1 MNNITKNII
10 GGIIIALVLFLMW
23 YFSTLVIY
31 TLIAGVISIVGRPIV
46 RFFDKIRFRKHQL
59 PHFLSALLTLIV
71 IVGSVFLL
79 ASIFVPLIINQA
91 KMIADINVNA
101 ISADMRL
108 RLKGVQDV
116 LHQYGVL
123 RYYENLDTVL
133 ISKAKEIVSLSTF
146 SDILGSIMNIAS
158 NLFIGMFSVI
168 FISFFFLKEEHLFS
182 NIILVMTPEKSQEKI
197 GVILRDT
204 RFLLS
209 RYFSGVCIQVFV
221 MMTLEVTGLTIFKV
235 PNALLIGTFG
245 GMMNIIP
252 YLGPLIGATA
262 GILLGV
268 SSIVSMGNYSDII
281 PIALIIIGVFAFANM
296 IDNFVIQPF
305 VFSNRVKAH
314 PLEIFFVILMAG
326 SMAGVPGMILAI
338 PSYTVLRVIAREFF
352 DKFSVI
358 HSLTKNL

>member
-1 MNNITKNII
+1 MNNITKNIL
-10 GGIIIALVLFLMW
+10 GGIIIVFVLFLMW

-31 TLIAGVISIVGRPIV
+31 TLIAAVISIVGRPIV
-46 RFFDKIRFRKHQL
+46 RFFDKVRFRQYKL

-79 ASIFVPLIINQA
+79 AAVFVPLIINQA

-146 SDILGSIMNIAS
+146 SDILGSIVNIAS
-158 NLFIGMFSVI
+158 SLFIGMFSVI
-168 FISFFFLKEEHLFS
+168 FISFFFLKDENLFS
-182 NIILVMTPEKSQEKI
+182 DIILIMTPEKSQEKI
-197 GVILRDT
+197 IVILRDT
-204 RFLLS
+204 RLLLG
-209 RYFSGVCIQVFV
+209 RYFSGVSFQLFV

-252 YLGPLIGATA
+252 YVGPLIGATA

-268 SSIVSMGNYSDII
+268 SSIVSMGNYNDII
-281 PIALIIIGVFAFANM
+281 PITLIIIGVFAFANM

-314 PLEIFFVILMAG
+314 PLEIFFVVLMAG